1 MNFAGRVRNI
11 HFNFYLYTDT
21 ALLVAAEMVEQLELD
36 DHDVDFIA
44 DFIDYLIMK
53 IVPSWKPSDYHSSG
67 GRSQREEALENYLTP
82 IPTTS
87 NARLDG
93 DPAINMNNQIS
104 TTHQADEDKL
114 YANSNGTS
122 CRVTFASPSEESVA
136 SEVMGKDSSLKNSF
150 GFGDYFTCA
159 DVISKG
165 SSGNLSESDFMGL
178 FHDECKLQGNGG
190 DYVECI
196 LPNEFGKNLEVTL
209 TDTGRTSK
217 YMSLSSNCSFLSLV
231 EKEEESELK
240 LELDSIESQYR
251 QCFQELSRMKA
262 EALEACR
269 KRWTTKKKL
278 AGN

>member
-1 MNFAGRVRNI
+1 
-11 HFNFYLYTDT
+11 
-21 ALLVAAEMVEQLELD
+21 MVEQLELD

-67 GRSQREEALENYLTP
+67 GRSQREQALENYLLSP

-87 NARLDG
+87 NTRQG
-93 DPAINMNNQIS
+93 DIPVHNMNNQISS

-122 CRVTFASPSEESVA
+122 CHVTFASPSHLANVIDEGSQGSVT
-136 SEVMGKDSSLKNSF
+136 SEAMGKNSSLKNSF

-165 SSGNLSESDFMGL
+165 SSGNLSELDFMGM
-178 FHDECKLQGNGG
+178 FHDECKSQGNGG

-196 LPNEFGKNLEVTL
+196 LTNEFGKNLEVTL
-209 TDTGRTSK
+209 TDTDRASK
-217 YMSLSSNCSFLSLV
+217 CMSLSSNCSFLSLV
-231 EKEEESELK
+231 EKDEESELK
-240 LELDSIESQYR
+240 LELDTIESQYQ
-251 QCFQELSRMKA
+251 QCFQELSRMKV

-269 KRWTTKKKL
+269 KRWTTKKK
-278 AGN
+278 